1 MFNITGTLKVKFP
14 EQQVSERFRKRDIVI
29 TDNSSQYP
37 QHITFQL
44 TQDKCSLID
53 AYNPGDEIRV
63 FFNLRGREWNDPK
76 TNQMKYF
83 NTIEAWKI
91 EGVNAN
97 AGGGV
102 QQQQPSMQRSATPTP
117 DITSFSAANDSD
129 DLPF

>member
-14 EQQVSERFRKRDIVI
+14 EQQVSERFRKRDFVI

-37 QHITFQL
+37 QHISFQL

-76 TNQMKYF
+76 TNQMRYF

-97 AGGGV
+97 AGG

-117 DITSFSAANDSD
+117 DITSFSAASESD

>member
-37 QHITFQL
+37 QHITLQL
-44 TQDKCSLID
+44 TQDKCGLID
-53 AYNPGDEIRV
+53 QYNPGDEIRV

-91 EGVNAN
+91 EPAN
-97 AGGGV
+97 AGAG
-102 QQQQPSMQRSATPTP
+102 QQQQPVMQKAAPTP
-117 DITSFSAANDSD
+117 DITSFSAASDSD

>member
-37 QHITFQL
+37 QHITLQL
-44 TQDKCSLID
+44 TQDKCGLID
-53 AYNPGDEIRV
+53 QYNPGDEIRV

-91 EGVNAN
+91 EGANAN
-97 AGGGV
+97 AGGG
-102 QQQQPSMQRSATPTP
+102 QQQQPVMQKSAPTP
-117 DITSFSAANDSD
+117 DISTFSAASDTD

>member
-14 EQQVSERFRKRDIVI
+14 EQQVSDRFRKRDIVI

-44 TQDKCSLID
+44 TQDKCGLID

-76 TNQMKYF
+76 TNQVKYF

-91 EGVNAN
+91 EGVNTAN
-97 AGGGV
+97 AGM
-102 QQQQPSMQRSATPTP
+102 QQQRPVMQQSAPTP
-117 DITSFSAANDSD
+117 ETNSFSSSSDDSD

>member
-44 TQDKCSLID
+44 TQDKCGLID

-76 TNQMKYF
+76 TNQVKYF

-91 EGVNAN
+91 EAVNAG
-97 AGGGV
+97 AG
-102 QQQQPSMQRSATPTP
+102 QQSQPVMQKAAPTP
-117 DITSFSAANDSD
+117 DITTFSNSSDESD

>member
-1 MFNITGTLKVKFP
+1 MFNISGTLKVKFP
-14 EQQVSERFRKRDIVI
+14 EQQISDRFRKRDIVI

-44 TQDKCSLID
+44 TQDKCGLID

-63 FFNLRGREWNDPK
+63 FFNLRGREWTDPK
-76 TNQMKYF
+76 TNQVKYF

-91 EGVNAN
+91 EAVNAN
-97 AGGGV
+97 AGA
-102 QQQQPSMQRSATPTP
+102 QQQPAMQKAAPTP
-117 DITSFSAANDSD
+117 DITTFSGGGESD

>member
-37 QHITFQL
+37 QHITLQL
-44 TQDKCSLID
+44 TQDKCGLID
-53 AYNPGDEIRV
+53 QYNPGDEIRV

-97 AGGGV
+97 AGGG
-102 QQQQPSMQRSATPTP
+102 QQQQPVMQKSTPTP
-117 DITSFSAANDSD
+117 DISNFSAASDSD

>member
-37 QHITFQL
+37 QHITLQL
-44 TQDKCSLID
+44 TQDKCGLID
-53 AYNPGDEIRV
+53 QYNPGDEIRV

-91 EGVNAN
+91 ESVNAN
-97 AGGGV
+97 AGA
-102 QQQQPSMQRSATPTP
+102 QNSAPMQKAAPTP
-117 DITSFSAANDSD
+117 DITTFSAASESD

>member
-63 FFNLRGREWNDPK
+63 FFNLRGREWTDPK
-76 TNQMKYF
+76 TNQVKYF

-91 EGVNAN
+91 EGVNAG
-97 AGGGV
+97 AA
-102 QQQQPSMQRSATPTP
+102 QQSQPMMQKSAPAP
-117 DITSFSAANDSD
+117 DITTFSNSSSESD

>member
-44 TQDKCSLID
+44 TQDKCGLID

-97 AGGGV
+97 AGGG
-102 QQQQPSMQRSATPTP
+102 QQQPAMQKAAPTP
-117 DITSFSAANDSD
+117 DISTFSAASDSD

>member
-44 TQDKCSLID
+44 TQDKCGLID

-91 EGVNAN
+91 EAVS
-97 AGGGV
+97 AGGGTN
-102 QQQQPSMQRSATPTP
+102 QQQPAMQKTASTP
-117 DITSFSAANDSD
+117 DITTFSAASESD

>member
-53 AYNPGDEIRV
+53 SYNPGDEIRV

-76 TNQMKYF
+76 TNQVKYF

-91 EGVNAN
+91 EAVNAN
-97 AGGGV
+97 AGT
-102 QQQQPSMQRSATPTP
+102 QQPAMQKAAPTP
-117 DITSFSAANDSD
+117 DITTFSAAGDSD

>member
-76 TNQMKYF
+76 TNQVKYF

-91 EGVNAN
+91 EAVN
-97 AGGGV
+97 AGGGM
-102 QQQQPSMQRSATPTP
+102 QQPAMQKTTASP
-117 DITSFSAANDSD
+117 DITTFSSSESD

>member
-37 QHITFQL
+37 QHITLQL
-44 TQDKCSLID
+44 TQDKCGLID

-97 AGGGV
+97 AGAQNNAPM
-102 QQQQPSMQRSATPTP
+102 QQKAATP
-117 DITSFSAANDSD
+117 DITTFSAASESD

>member
-14 EQQVSERFRKRDIVI
+14 EQQVSDRFRKRDIVI

-44 TQDKCSLID
+44 TQDKCGLID

-91 EGVNAN
+91 EGVNAS
-97 AGGGV
+97 AGG
-102 QQQQPSMQRSATPTP
+102 QQQQPMQKAAPTP
-117 DITSFSAANDSD
+117 DMNSFSAASESD

>member
-1 MFNITGTLKVKFP
+1 MFNITGTLKVKLP
-14 EQQVSERFRKRDIVI
+14 EQQVSERFRKRDFVI

-44 TQDKCSLID
+44 TQDKCSLVD
-53 AYNPGDEIRV
+53 PYNPGDEIRV

-76 TNQMKYF
+76 TNQMRYF

-91 EGVNAN
+91 ESVNAN
-97 AGGGV
+97 AGM
-102 QQQQPSMQRSATPTP
+102 QQQPPVQRATPTP
-117 DITSFSAANDSD
+117 DISSFNAASESD

>member
-1 MFNITGTLKVKFP
+1 MFNITGTLKVKFQ

-53 AYNPGDEIRV
+53 SYNPGDEIRV

-76 TNQMKYF
+76 TNQVKYF

-91 EGVNAN
+91 EAVNAN
-97 AGGGV
+97 AGN
-102 QQQQPSMQRSATPTP
+102 QQPAMQKPVPTP
-117 DITSFSAANDSD
+117 DITTFSAAGDSD